1 MRMYAE
7 IREQHESEWAAMGA
21 VAELLG
27 VGAPETVR
35 KWVRQTQIDT
45 GARPGV
51 TSDESDELRRL
62 RRENAE
68 LKRANAILKS
78 ASGFLRGRAGPATAL
93 TVRYISEHQGRRVE
107 GGLRWGVESICAALT
122 ELGVKIAPSTYY
134 EHRDRIPTGREQRD
148 QELIAEIG
156 RVHAE
161 NFGVYGARKV
171 WLQLNR
177 ERIRVARCTVERLMR
192 ELGLRGAVR
201 GRVARTTI
209 ADPGA
214 ARPADLVQRRF
225 APAAPNR
232 LWVADIT
239 YVRTWSG
246 WVYVAFV
253 IDAYARRILGWR
265 TATSMTTAL
274 VLDAIEHAIWTR
286 ERDGWDVKDVVHH
299 TDRGSQYTSIALSE
313 RLADAGIQPSVGA
326 AGSSYDNALAETING
341 LYKTELIKPRG
352 PWRTLDHVEL
362 ATAEWVDWFNH
373 RRLYQHCGDMPPAE
387 METAYYCQQP
397 AQQTAGLSHL

>member
-1 MRMYAE
+1 M
-7 IREQHESEWAAMGA
+7 
-21 VAELLG
+21 
-27 VGAPETVR
+27 
-35 KWVRQTQIDT
+35 
-45 GARPGV
+45 
-51 TSDESDELRRL
+51 
-62 RRENAE
+62 
-68 LKRANAILKS
+68 
-78 ASGFLRGRAGPATAL
+78 
-93 TVRYISEHQGRRVE
+93 
-107 GGLRWGVESICAALT
+107 
-122 ELGVKIAPSTYY
+122 
-134 EHRDRIPTGREQRD
+134 
-148 QELIAEIG
+148 
-156 RVHAE
+156 
-161 NFGVYGARKV
+161 YGARKV